1 MKKYTGELKTI
12 GAGSSA
18 AGRGSTYTFIEI
30 GEHRLKKISVSD
42 ALDGVLH
49 EGLKHSEPITIWVTS
64 YLGKDIIAGVSRR
77 DGTVFRAKVTGV
89 FLAVIIAAISAGF
102 LYAGF
107 AMPSAF
113 HAVVGFLMAGWCV
126 YFANVNRQMMN
137 IPANDAL

>member
-12 GAGSSA
+12 GTGSGV

-49 EGLKHSEPITIWVTS
+49 EGLKHSEPIDIWVVS
-64 YLGKDIIAGVSRR
+64 YLGKNIIAGVSRR

-89 FLAVIIAAISAGF
+89 FPAILIALVSAGF

-107 AMPSAF
+107 ATPSVF
-113 HAVVGFLMAGWCV
+113 FLIVGFIPASWCI
-126 YFANVNRQMMN
+126 YFANVNRQMMS